1 MATTKNEKSVER
13 SNRLLLFVL
22 RVILGI
28 ILFAKGISFIR
39 DKALLENII
48 SNTVIQEKYS
58 LLGLII
64 PYIHIAG
71 GFFIIIGLY
80 IRLTILIQ
88 LPIIIGTIVLL
99 FKSEATIHQ
108 GEIIIAAVILIML
121 VVQLV
126 FGDGLYS
133 WRNLLNKEKNIT

>member
-1 MATTKNEKSVER
+1 MATTKHEKSVER
-13 SNRLLLFVL
+13 SNRLLLLVL

-71 GFFIIIGLY
+71 GIF
-80 IRLTILIQ
+80 
-88 LPIIIGTIVLL
+88 
-99 FKSEATIHQ
+99 
-108 GEIIIAAVILIML
+108 
-121 VVQLV
+121 
-126 FGDGLYS
+126 
-133 WRNLLNKEKNIT
+133 

>member
-1 MATTKNEKSVER
+1 MATTKQEKSVER
-13 SNRLLLFVL
+13 SNRLLLLVL

-28 ILFAKGISFIR
+28 ILFAKGISIIR
-39 DKALLENII
+39 DKALLENLI

-64 PYIHIAG
+64 PYIHITG
-71 GFFIIIGLY
+71 GFFIIIGVY

-88 LPIIIGTIVLL
+88 LPIIIGAIALL
-99 FKSEATIHQ
+99 FKSGATMHQ
-108 GEIIIAAVILIML
+108 GEIIIATILLIML

-126 FGDGLYS
+126 FGDGFYS
-133 WRNLLNKEKNIT
+133 WKNLLNKEKNIT